1 MDKLVIRVTEQNL
14 TKIKELVKQGYDL
27 NKPYNEH
34 GWTAFTLAVAQ
45 KFQVS
50 FINELIKLGGDIN
63 QAIKDGRTPLMLS
76 CISRKYPNVL
86 KLLIKYEADVNA
98 QDENGYT
105 ALMQILT
112 LNKASEK
119 REFIK
124 TLIDNGA
131 DLTKLKNI
139 QGKTAL
145 DILIDLIMK

>member
-1 MDKLVIRVTEQNL
+1 MDKLVIRVAEQNL
-14 TKIKELVKQGYDL
+14 TKIKELINQGYDL
-27 NKPYNEH
+27 NKPYNEY
-34 GWTAFTLAVAQ
+34 GFTPFTLAVGQ

-63 QAIKDGRTPLMLS
+63 QPIKDGRTPLMLS

-86 KLLIKYEADVNA
+86 KLLIKYGADVNA
-98 QDENGYT
+98 QDKNGYT
-105 ALMQILT
+105 ALMQVLR
-112 LNKASEK
+112 LNNLSEK
-119 REFIK
+119 KTFIK

-145 DILIDLIMK
+145 DIILDRI

>member
-1 MDKLVIRVTEQNL
+1 MDKLVIRIAEQNL
-14 TKIKELVKQGYDL
+14 TKIKELINQGYDL
-27 NKPYNEH
+27 NTPYNEH
-34 GWTAFTLAVAQ
+34 GWTPFTLAVAQ

-63 QAIKDGRTPLMLS
+63 QPIKDGRTPLMLS
-76 CISRKYPNVL
+76 CLSRKYPNVL
-86 KLLIKYEADVNA
+86 KLLIKYGADVNA

-105 ALMQILT
+105 ALMYILT

-145 DILIDLIMK
+145 DIMIERI

>member
-1 MDKLVIRVTEQNL
+1 MDKLVIRVAEQNL

-27 NKPYNEH
+27 NAPYNEH
-34 GWTAFTLAVAQ
+34 GFTPFTLAVAQ

-50 FINELIKLGGDIN
+50 FINELIKLSGDIN
-63 QAIKDGRTPLMLS
+63 QPIKDGRTPLMLS

-98 QDENGYT
+98 QDKNGFT
-105 ALMQILT
+105 ALMQVLR
-112 LNKASEK
+112 LNNLSEK
-119 REFIK
+119 KAFIK

-145 DILIDLIMK
+145 DIILDRI